1 MQATS
6 IFWLRVATALY
17 SVGLLHAMLTVLK
30 RPNKL
35 FELSASAFSLGVT
48 FHLVALV
55 DLAFASGHLPADNL
69 YETLSL
75 CGFLIALAFQ
85 FVSWRYQFSSL
96 SVILFPLVFFMT
108 LVGATEI
115 PVAGWTNPNV
125 RDGWLLVH
133 VVLVLVGYA
142 AVLVTAVASLFYLVQ
157 ERHLKRKSTG
167 AFFDKLPP
175 LGTLDTIISNSMGLG
190 FAFITLA
197 TIIGVTWAFVEYG
210 TRWLGEAKVIISL
223 LTWGFY
229 LVMVFLRASAG
240 WRGRKAA
247 FMSLAVLGFSA
258 LTWAAHVGLKPLI
271 ER

>member
-6 IFWLRVATALY
+6 IFWLRVAAALY
-17 SVGLLHAMLTVLK
+17 SVGVLHAMLTVLK
-30 RPNKL
+30 RPSKL
-35 FELSASAFSLGVT
+35 FDLSSSAFSLGVT

-55 DLAFASGHLPADNL
+55 DMAFALGHLPVDNL

-75 CGFLIALAFQ
+75 CGFLIALSFQ

-115 PVAGWTNPNV
+115 PVAGWSNPNV
-125 RDGWLLVH
+125 RQGWLLVH
-133 VVLVLVGYA
+133 VILVLIGYA
-142 AVLVTAVASLFYLVQ
+142 AMLVTAVASLFYLVQ
-157 ERHLKRKSTG
+157 ERHLKRKSTS
-167 AFFDKLPP
+167 AIFNKLPP
-175 LGTLDTIISNSMGLG
+175 LGTLDALISNSMGAG
-190 FAFITLA
+190 FVFITLA
-197 TIIGVTWAFVEYG
+197 TIAGVIWAFVDYG
-210 TRWLGEAKVIISL
+210 THWLARPAVIISL

-229 LVMVFLRASAG
+229 LVMVFLRANAG

-247 FMSLAVLGFSA
+247 FMALSLVGFSA

-271 ER
+271 EK